1 MRNLLRPGVI
11 AAVLVFCGAAA
22 GTAASVAQV
31 INYAGIYDQGI
42 TWAAFLDGARA
53 RTDEWR
59 PRYSNAAVSAD
70 TVSRLRALPSR
81 RKLLVVAEDRC
92 GDSAQTIPYVARLVD
107 AAPDRLELRLVN
119 SRVGREIMSAH
130 RTTDGR
136 AATPT
141 VIVLD
146 AEGRFL
152 AAWTE
157 RPAPLQALM
166 IEQKK
171 TLSSDDL
178 HDAAAKWYAADAGRT
193 AVAELTTLITK

>member
-1 MRNLLRPGVI
+1 MRKLLRPGVM
-11 AAVLVFCGAAA
+11 AAVLVLCGAAVVNS
-22 GTAASVAQV
+22 ASVAQE
-31 INYAGIYDQGI
+31 INYSEIYDQGI
-42 TWAAFLDGARA
+42 TWSAFLDAAKA

-92 GDSAQTIPYVARLVD
+92 GDSAQTIPYVARLID
-107 AAPDRLELRLVN
+107 AAPDRLELRIVN
-119 SRVGREIMSAH
+119 SRAGREIMSAH

-146 AEGRFL
+146 GEGRFL
-152 AAWTE
+152 AAWSE

-171 TLSSDDL
+171 TLSSDEL
-178 HDAAAKWYAADAGRT
+178 HDSAAKWYATDAGKT